1 MTDDLRAHTHDQDRR
16 DRAVPWTI
24 KDALIGVALVASAS
38 VLALISLQW
47 LAAGSGLD
55 VRRAMVLSALA
66 LLLGLNFSVVWY
78 FAIRKRGASWEAL
91 GFARPQARWSVLLP
105 WPVLLLSLFFSG
117 LYTAIVMA
125 LGLDFLVPEPVP
137 VGALGEGPYKIASV
151 AIIGLVGPLTE
162 EVFYRGFLLAA
173 LVAPIGGVRAAV
185 IASAIFA
192 ANHGNVSILVPVF
205 ISGLL
210 LSWLYL
216 KTRSL
221 WPPMTAHAAQNLLAL
236 SLAA

>member
-1 MTDDLRAHTHDQDRR
+1 MTDDIRAHIEDHDPR
-16 DRAVPWTI
+16 DWTVRWTV
-24 KDALIGVALVASAS
+24 KDALIGVVLVASAS
-38 VLALISLQW
+38 VLALISLHW
-47 LAAGSGLD
+47 LAGGSGLG
-55 VRRAMVLSALA
+55 VRRVMVLSALA
-66 LLLGLNFSVVWY
+66 LLLGLNFAVVWY
-78 FAIRKRGASWEAL
+78 FAIRKRGASWETL
-91 GFARPQARWSVLLP
+91 GFARPRARWSLLLP
-105 WPVLLLSLFFSG
+105 WAVLLLSLFFSG

-137 VGALGEGPYKIASV
+137 VGALGEGPYRMASI

-173 LVAPIGGVRAAV
+173 LVSPLGGVRAAV
-185 IASAIFA
+185 VASAIFA
-192 ANHGNVSILVPVF
+192 ANHGAISILVPVF

-216 KTRSL
+216 RTRSL